1 MKVIDRSA
9 ANILSLCACLGGVV
23 SVAACATSAGGGD
36 GVARVTQVVSE
47 REVVLQPT
55 LEAGEGGWCLTVV
68 GTVGC
73 PTLDMPTLGA
83 PIIIENWTGESSS
96 FKGPVRDGIA
106 LTTEGVAAVS
116 FEGRLP
122 VATHAQ
128 PGLPDHLRSV
138 LVELRGG
145 TGLRVLG
152 GNAGQALPRAHF
164 KALNSKN
171 EPLLQSRTPGATLEF
186 HLPSQN
192 LGAAQV
198 AQKGACRI
206 VAKNVSGLLYEGG
219 RVMMAVRSH
228 RDMYGKE
235 FVSCIRTS
243 YLFDNWPLTTVV
255 LLDAAHP
262 GTTPASLPT
271 FHRLAGHAGI
281 FEGFTL
287 EGEAVARRIS
297 QAWLIV
303 TKGQG
308 LGQRLTLLE
317 HLRAKIHLEGKR

>member
-1 MKVIDRSA
+1 M
-9 ANILSLCACLGGVV
+9 
-23 SVAACATSAGGGD
+23 SVAACATSAKGGD
-36 GVARVTQVVSE
+36 SVTQVAAE
-47 REVVLQPT
+47 KKVVLLPT
-55 LEAGEGGWCLTVV
+55 LEAGQGGWCLTVV
-68 GTVGC
+68 GAAGC
-73 PTLDMPTLGA
+73 PTLNMPTQGT
-83 PIIIENWTGESSS
+83 PIIIENWSGESSS
-96 FKGPVRDGIA
+96 FKGPVRKGIA

-128 PGLPDHLRSV
+128 LDLPDHLRSV

-152 GNAGQALPRAHF
+152 GNAGPALPRAHF
-164 KALNSKN
+164 KALNSN
-171 EPLLQSRTPGATLEF
+171 DEPILQSQAPGATLEF
-186 HLPSQN
+186 HFSSQN
-192 LGAAQV
+192 LGTTQEAQTGV
-198 AQKGACRI
+198 CRI
-206 VAKNVSGLLYEGG
+206 VGKNVSGLLYKGG
-219 RVMMAVRSH
+219 AVMVVIRPH
-228 RDMYGKE
+228 RDVYGKE

-243 YLFDNWPLTTVV
+243 YLLDNWPLTAVV

-287 EGEAVARRIS
+287 EGKAVARRIS
-297 QAWLIV
+297 HAWLIV

-308 LGQRLTLLE
+308 LGQRVTLLE
-317 HLRAKIHLEGKR
+317 HLRATVHL